1 MPVVED
7 DFGYAKFRFFNC
19 GLKIMLNVCELDECT
34 IWKVLIFINC
44 LREFYKII
52 VRKWAGAV
60 KLKLNFSHKKNY
72 SYYIIFKLILY
83 ITRDYIFTTNKL
95 YIFLTIMRFC
105 TQYFN
110 VNNFECLKLNDT
122 LFYLFIYLFLF

>member
-44 LREFYKII
+44 FPGRNSSIAKWPEF
-52 VRKWAGAV
+52 
-60 KLKLNFSHKKNY
+60 
-72 SYYIIFKLILY
+72 
-83 ITRDYIFTTNKL
+83 
-95 YIFLTIMRFC
+95 
-105 TQYFN
+105 
-110 VNNFECLKLNDT
+110 
-122 LFYLFIYLFLF
+122 